1 MFTGIIEELGLVKS
15 LVPGQAGARIEISAG
30 RVLEGTRIG
39 DSIAVNGVCLTAVA
53 LGSHSFRAD
62 LSAETVRRTSLQ
74 SVSSGT
80 SVNLERA
87 LTPTT
92 RMGGHLVQG
101 HVDATGHWLEAQPS
115 GNGWVLRIAYPPE
128 LGRYFVEKGSVAV
141 DGISL
146 TIARLTDQWFEI
158 AVIPQTWRA
167 TNLQTRG
174 PGAVVNLEVDIIA
187 KYVERM
193 LDPRLPS
200 SPKREGGSLTLE
212 QLQDWGY

>member
-1 MFTGIIEELGLVKS
+1 MFTGIIEELGEVRS
-15 LVPGQAGARIEISAG
+15 LVQGRAGARIEIAAG
-30 RVLEGTRIG
+30 KILEGARVG
-39 DSIAVNGVCLTAVA
+39 DSVAVNGVCLTAVA
-53 LGSHSFRAD
+53 FGSQYFRAD
-62 LSAETVRRTSLQ
+62 LSAETIRRTSLQ

-115 GNGWVLRIAYPPE
+115 GDGWVIRIGYPPE

-167 TNLQTRG
+167 TNLQFRG

-193 LDPRLPS
+193 LDPRHPPS
-200 SPKREGGSLTLE
+200 SKREGGALTLE
-212 QLQDWGY
+212 QLQEWGY

>member
-1 MFTGIIEELGLVKS
+1 MFTGIIEELGVVKS

-30 RVLEGTRIG
+30 RILEGTRIG

>member
-1 MFTGIIEELGLVKS
+1 MFTGIIEELGVVRS

-30 RVLEGTRIG
+30 RILEGTRIG

>member
-1 MFTGIIEELGLVKS
+1 MFTGIIEELGTVRS
-15 LVPGQAGARIEISAG
+15 LVPGRAGARIEISAG
-30 RVLEGTRIG
+30 RILEGTRIG

-53 LGSHSFRAD
+53 LGSQSFRAD

-115 GNGWVLRIAYPPE
+115 GDGWVIRIAYPPE

-174 PGAVVNLEVDIIA
+174 SGAVVNLEVDIIA

-200 SPKREGGSLTLE
+200 LPKREGGALTLE

>member
-1 MFTGIIEELGLVKS
+1 MFTGIIEELGTVRS
-15 LVPGQAGARIEISAG
+15 LVPGRAGARIEIAAG
-30 RVLEGTRIG
+30 RILEGTRIG
-39 DSIAVNGVCLTAVA
+39 DSIAVNGVCLTAVT
-53 LGSHSFRAD
+53 LGSQFFRAD

-74 SVSSGT
+74 SVSTGT

-115 GNGWVLRIAYPPE
+115 GDGWVIRISYPPE

-174 PGAVVNLEVDIIA
+174 SGAVVNLEVDIIA

-200 SPKREGGSLTLE
+200 SPKREGGALTLE

>member
-1 MFTGIIEELGLVKS
+1 MFTGIIEELGVVRS

-30 RVLEGTRIG
+30 RVLEGTHIG

-115 GNGWVLRIAYPPE
+115 GDGWVIRIAYPPE

-174 PGAVVNLEVDIIA
+174 PGAIVNLEVDIIA

>member
-1 MFTGIIEELGLVKS
+1 MFTGIIEELGVVRS
-15 LVPGQAGARIEISAG
+15 LVPAREGARIEIGATK
-30 RVLEGTRIG
+30 VLEGTRLG

-53 LGSHSFRAD
+53 LGSQYFRAD

-115 GNGWVLRIAYPPE
+115 GDGWVVRIGYPRE
-128 LGRYFVEKGSVAV
+128 LSRYFVEKGSVAV

-158 AVIPQTWRA
+158 AVIPQTWRT
-167 TNLQTRG
+167 TNLSTRA
-174 PGAVVNLEVDIIA
+174 PGAIVNLEVDIIA

-193 LDPRLPS
+193 LDPRHPP
-200 SPKREGGSLTLE
+200 SPKREGGTLTLE
-212 QLQDWGY
+212 QLQEWGY

>member
-1 MFTGIIEELGLVKS
+1 MFTGIIEELGVVKS

-167 TNLQTRG
+167 TNLQSRG

>member
-1 MFTGIIEELGLVKS
+1 MFTGIIEELGTVRS
-15 LVPGQAGARIEISAG
+15 LVPGRAGARIEIAAG
-30 RVLEGTRIG
+30 RILEGTRIG
-39 DSIAVNGVCLTAVA
+39 DSIAVNGVCLTAVT
-53 LGSHSFRAD
+53 LGSQFFRAD

-74 SVSSGT
+74 SVSTGT

-115 GNGWVLRIAYPPE
+115 GDGWVIRISYPPE

-200 SPKREGGSLTLE
+200 SPKREGGALTLE

>member
-1 MFTGIIEELGLVKS
+1 MFTGIIEELGEVRS
-15 LVPGQAGARIEISAG
+15 LVQGRAGARIEIAAG
-30 RVLEGTRIG
+30 KILEGARVG
-39 DSIAVNGVCLTAVA
+39 DSVAVNGVCLTAVA
-53 LGSHSFRAD
+53 FGSQYFRAD
-62 LSAETVRRTSLQ
+62 LSAETIRRTSLQ

-115 GNGWVLRIAYPPE
+115 GDGWVVRIAYPRE
-128 LGRYFVEKGSVAV
+128 LSRYFVEKGSVAV

-146 TIARLTDQWFEI
+146 TISRLTDQWFEI

-167 TNLQTRG
+167 TNLQSRG
-174 PGAVVNLEVDIIA
+174 PGAVLNLEVDIIA

-193 LDPRLPS
+193 LDPRHPS
-200 SPKREGGSLTLE
+200 SPKREGGALTLE
-212 QLQDWGY
+212 QLQEWGY